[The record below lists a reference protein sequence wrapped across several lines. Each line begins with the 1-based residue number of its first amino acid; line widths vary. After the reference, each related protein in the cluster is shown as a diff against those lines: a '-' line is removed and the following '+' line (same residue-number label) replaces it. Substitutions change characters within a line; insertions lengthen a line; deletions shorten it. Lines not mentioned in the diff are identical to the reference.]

1 MTSKPPLTQP
11 PGSANTL
18 GLPSIDQDGQ
28 LYKSAVRFTRAYAMF
43 SPTMVGL
50 LLAKKTRFGRFIPL
64 PDALPDGFRLGSLNG
79 DGTADKTDGEAAN
92 GAAPHAENGKVAAPH
107 SAPVAEKPGVNGTT
121 PKVAASQASRPFQR
135 PVSPVPTGRR
145 PRPMPTAGK
154 TAQARLVEVEIAH
167 QVPGRIRLTIPR
179 LEHDA
184 KFAQRLAVDVMALPD
199 VHRAR
204 VSPVL
209 ALAGGRVPPPGDERP
224 AQGGDPA
231 AGYRVHPGGSRG
243 RRRAQ
248 RSP

>member
-11 PGSANTL
+11 PGGANTL

-28 LYKSAVRFTRAYAMF
+28 FYKSAVRFTRAYAMF

-79 DGTADKTDGEAAN
+79 DGTADKTEGEAAN
-92 GAAPHAENGKVAAPH
+92 GAVPHAENGKVAAPH
-107 SAPVAEKPGVNGTT
+107 SALVAEKPGVNGTIHQ
-121 PKVAASQASRPFQR
+121 AAQPRPSRLFQR
-135 PVSPVPTGRR
+135 PALPVQRDVAQGQCHGRQDCPRAAGGGRDRPPGAGTHPADHPAAGARRQICAAPGGGRHGAARR
-145 PRPMPTAGK
+145 PPG
-154 TAQARLVEVEIAH
+154 ARQPI
-167 QVPGRIRLTIPR
+167 
-179 LEHDA
+179 
-184 KFAQRLAVDVMALPD
+184 
-199 VHRAR
+199 
-204 VSPVL
+204 L

-231 AGYRVHPGGSRG
+231 AGCRVHPGGSRG
-243 RRRAQ
+243 RRSAQ